1 MNTRLDPTA
10 LLPTLADIEA
20 AAEVVY
26 RDFAATPQYR
36 WGLLSQRLGTDCW
49 LKHENHT
56 PVGAFKIR
64 GGLTYFDQLA
74 QRGALPSEVISAT
87 RGNHGQSMGWAA
99 RRHGVACTIVVPRG
113 NSVEKNAAMRA
124 LGVTLIEHGDDF
136 QEAREHAIQLAAQRG
151 AHMVP
156 SFHPDLLR
164 GVSTYWWE
172 FLRAVPQLD
181 VVYVPIGQGSG
192 ACSAIAAKLA
202 LRHPVRVVGVVSSHA
217 TTYADS
223 LAAGSVIEAPV
234 TTQLADGMACR
245 VADPEALA
253 VMAPHIDH
261 IVQVSDAEVAA
272 AMRAL
277 FTDTHNVAEGAGAAA
292 LAAALQERDQLQ
304 GLHVGLALTGGRPL
318 FWPQSAA
325 WDPST
330 SCAPARPRL
339 AQMTMTCSA
348 RAGANR
354 PCAWAN
360 TGERGG
366 WRSTPSS
373 PARCAA
379 TRKRWKA
386 LPKACRPCPKCFNC
400 RASTNTTAMHSSRPS
415 TRSRWAKPIRPS
427 CTART
432 FASCATRWRSGWRA
446 SSARRACR
454 RGTNFLLACALR
466 STMCA
471 TTTRATTCCW

>member
-1 MNTRLDPTA
+1 MP
-10 LLPTLADIEA
+10 LPTLADMEA
-20 AAEVVY
+20 AAQVVY

-36 WGLLSQRLGTDCW
+36 WALLSERLGTDCW

-74 QRGALPSEVISAT
+74 RRGALPREVVSAT

-124 LGVTLIEHGDDF
+124 LGVTLAEHGSDF
-136 QEAREHAIQLAAQRG
+136 QEAREHAMHIAAERG

-156 SFHPDLLR
+156 SFHTDLLR

-202 LRHPVRVVGVVSSHA
+202 LGHGVRVVGVVSSHA

-223 LAAGSVIEAPV
+223 VAAGRVVEAPV

-245 VADPEALA
+245 VADAAALA
-253 VMAPHIDH
+253 IIAPHIDH
-261 IVQVSDAEVAA
+261 IVQVSDNEVAA

-292 LAAALQERDQLQ
+292 FAAALQEKDRLAGQT
-304 GLHVGLALTGGRPL
+304 VGVALTGGNVDADIFSQVLHP
-318 FWPQSAA
+318 
-325 WDPST
+325 
-330 SCAPARPRL
+330 AP
-339 AQMTMTCSA
+339 
-348 RAGANR
+348 
-354 PCAWAN
+354 
-360 TGERGG
+360 
-366 WRSTPSS
+366 
-373 PARCAA
+373 
-379 TRKRWKA
+379 
-386 LPKACRPCPKCFNC
+386 
-400 RASTNTTAMHSSRPS
+400 
-415 TRSRWAKPIRPS
+415 
-427 CTART
+427 
-432 FASCATRWRSGWRA
+432 
-446 SSARRACR
+446 
-454 RGTNFLLACALR
+454 
-466 STMCA
+466 
-471 TTTRATTCCW
+471 

>member
-1 MNTRLDPTA
+1 MP
-10 LLPTLADIEA
+10 LPTLADIEA
-20 AAEVVY
+20 AAQVVY

-36 WGLLSQRLGTDCW
+36 WALLSERLGTDCW

-74 QRGALPSEVISAT
+74 RRGALPREVVSAT

-124 LGVTLIEHGDDF
+124 LGVTLVEHGSDF
-136 QEAREHAIQLAAQRG
+136 QEAREHAMHIAAERG

-156 SFHPDLLR
+156 SFHTDLLR

-202 LRHPVRVVGVVSSHA
+202 LGHGVRVVGVVSSHA

-223 LAAGSVIEAPV
+223 VGAGRVVGAPL

-245 VADPEALA
+245 VADAAALTII
-253 VMAPHIDH
+253 APHIDH
-261 IVQVSDAEVAA
+261 IVQVSDNEVAA

-292 LAAALQERDQLQ
+292 FAAALQEKDRLAGQT
-304 GLHVGLALTGGRPL
+304 VGVALTGGNVDADIFSQVLRP
-318 FWPQSAA
+318 
-325 WDPST
+325 
-330 SCAPARPRL
+330 AP
-339 AQMTMTCSA
+339 
-348 RAGANR
+348 
-354 PCAWAN
+354 
-360 TGERGG
+360 
-366 WRSTPSS
+366 
-373 PARCAA
+373 
-379 TRKRWKA
+379 
-386 LPKACRPCPKCFNC
+386 
-400 RASTNTTAMHSSRPS
+400 
-415 TRSRWAKPIRPS
+415 
-427 CTART
+427 
-432 FASCATRWRSGWRA
+432 
-446 SSARRACR
+446 
-454 RGTNFLLACALR
+454 
-466 STMCA
+466 
-471 TTTRATTCCW
+471 